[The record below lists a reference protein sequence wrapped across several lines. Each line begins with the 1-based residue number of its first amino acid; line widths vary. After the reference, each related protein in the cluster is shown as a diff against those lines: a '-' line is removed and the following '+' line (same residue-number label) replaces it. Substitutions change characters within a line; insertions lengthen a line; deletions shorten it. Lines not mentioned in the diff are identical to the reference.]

1 MKRATA
7 RNRSLQATRDRTASE
22 NVALSPLSQRE
33 KSLISEEER
42 WQEDMEILRQAA
54 REMAAI
60 RSTASDVTQSSV
72 YTPAVEET
80 RHSSEEQST
89 ANQNVL
95 IRALYDLDPDRA
107 ASLFNLA
114 VRDGS
119 PEGRRTIGNALVTS
133 GLVDEAIDKLFDRQH
148 QNSYGELSLLFL
160 AAKAGE
166 VRPLI
171 KLIEKHPSTDLRLAI
186 LHLLASSGGSAV
198 LPAFRRLAVKGS
210 LPINVR
216 SAILEAIAELSTHQK
231 ETASSAA

>member
-1 MKRATA
+1 
-7 RNRSLQATRDRTASE
+7 
-22 NVALSPLSQRE
+22 
-33 KSLISEEER
+33 
-42 WQEDMEILRQAA
+42 MEILRRAA
-54 REMAAI
+54 RELAAN
-60 RSTASDVTQSSV
+60 RSTSSAVSESSV
-72 YTPAVEET
+72 YAPSLEEVPQ
-80 RHSSEEQST
+80 SDQGQST
-89 ANQNVL
+89 ADQNVL

-119 PEGRRTIGNALVTS
+119 AEGRRTIGSALVTS
-133 GLVDEAIDKLFDRQH
+133 GLVDEAIAKLFDRQH

-210 LPINVR
+210 LPTGVR
-216 SAILEAIAELSTHQK
+216 LAIQEAIAELSTHQE

>member
-1 MKRATA
+1 V
-7 RNRSLQATRDRTASE
+7 LG
-22 NVALSPLSQRE
+22 PLSQRE
-33 KSLISEEER
+33 KSLVTEEDR
-42 WQEDMEILRQAA
+42 WQEDMEILRHAA
-54 REMAAI
+54 RELAAI
-60 RSTASDVTQSSV
+60 RSTSSEVSQSSV
-72 YTPAVEET
+72 YTPTVEEVPQSDE
-80 RHSSEEQST
+80 RQST
-89 ANQNVL
+89 ADQNVL
-95 IRALYDLDPDRA
+95 IRALYDLDPERA

-119 PEGRRTIGNALVTS
+119 PEGRRTIGSALVTS

-198 LPAFRRLAVKGS
+198 LPAFQRLAVKGS
-210 LPINVR
+210 LPISVR
-216 SAILEAIAELSTHQK
+216 SAIQVAIAELSTHQK